1 MKSEPAELMHI
12 GEVVERTGL
21 SHRTIRYYEEVGLL
35 TPAGRTEGGFRLYDE
50 AGIAR
55 LLLIM
60 PMKPLGF
67 SIEEIR
73 ELLTASDIIADPTI
87 SDDQHAQARAV
98 LDAAHAQAETRIA
111 ELKAATSRA
120 EAFIRRLGREVTAA
134 QRPRSA
140 AGSSERPPARPPM
153 LEGARDALPR

>member
-1 MKSEPAELMHI
+1 MQI

-21 SHRTIRYYEEVGLL
+21 SHRTIRYYEEMGLL

-50 AGIAR
+50 DGIDR

-73 ELLTASDIIADPTI
+73 DLLTAYDTLAATEKGSA
-87 SDDQHAQARAV
+87 AYARARSV
-98 LDAAHAQAETRIA
+98 LDAAIAQAEERIA
-111 ELKAATSRA
+111 ELKAATARA
-120 EAFIRRLGREVTAA
+120 EAFTRRPPEGP
-134 QRPRSA
+134 QRPTV
-140 AGSSERPPARPPM
+140 
-153 LEGARDALPR
+153 

>member
-1 MKSEPAELMHI
+1 MSEAPTGLMQI
-12 GEVVERTGL
+12 GEVVEQTGL

-35 TPAGRTEGGFRLYDE
+35 HPAARTEGGFRLYDQ
-50 AGIAR
+50 AGIDR

-73 ELLTASDIIADPTI
+73 ELLTAYDAIADPAI
-87 SDDQHAQARAV
+87 SDGRHAQARAV
-98 LDAAHAQAETRIA
+98 LDATHAQAETRIA

-120 EAFIRRLGREVTAA
+120 EAFTRRLGREIRAA
-134 QRPRSA
+134 RRPTR
-140 AGSSERPPARPPM
+140 
-153 LEGARDALPR
+153 

>member
-1 MKSEPAELMHI
+1 MPAELMHI

-35 TPAGRTEGGFRLYDE
+35 KPAGRTEGGFRLYDE
-50 AGIAR
+50 AGVER

-67 SIEEIR
+67 SIDEIR
-73 ELLTASDIIADPTI
+73 ELLTASDAIADPAS
-87 SDDQHAQARAV
+87 SDTEYTRARAV

-111 ELKAATSRA
+111 ELKAATARA
-120 EAFIRRLGREVTAA
+120 EAFTRRLGREIRSTR
-134 QRPRSA
+134 RPES
-140 AGSSERPPARPPM
+140 
-153 LEGARDALPR
+153 

>member
-1 MKSEPAELMHI
+1 VSEVPVELMHI

-35 TPAGRTEGGFRLYDE
+35 KPAGRTEGGFRLYDE
-50 AGIAR
+50 AGVER

-67 SIEEIR
+67 SIDEIR
-73 ELLTASDIIADPTI
+73 ELLTASDTVADPTS
-87 SDDQHAQARAV
+87 SDAEHARARTI

-111 ELKAATSRA
+111 ELKAATARA
-120 EAFIRRLGREVTAA
+120 EAFTRRLGREIRSTR
-134 QRPRSA
+134 RPES
-140 AGSSERPPARPPM
+140 
-153 LEGARDALPR
+153 

>member
-1 MKSEPAELMHI
+1 MSETPSGLMHI

-35 TPAGRTEGGFRLYDE
+35 TPAGRTDGGFRLYDE
-50 AGIAR
+50 AGVDR

-67 SIEEIR
+67 SIDEIR
-73 ELLTASDIIADPTI
+73 ELLTAYDAISEPEI
-87 SDDQHAQARAV
+87 SDAEHARARAV

-111 ELKAATSRA
+111 ELKAATARA
-120 EAFIRRLGREVTAA
+120 EAFTRRLGREIRAA
-134 QRPRSA
+134 RRPRH
-140 AGSSERPPARPPM
+140 
-153 LEGARDALPR
+153 

>member
-1 MKSEPAELMHI
+1 MTRNPAELMHI

-50 AGIAR
+50 AGVER

-67 SIEEIR
+67 SIDEIR
-73 ELLTASDIIADPTI
+73 ELLMAFDVITGPATGDAEQSR
-87 SDDQHAQARAV
+87 ARAV
-98 LDAAHAQAETRIA
+98 LESAHAQAESRIA
-111 ELKAATSRA
+111 ELKAATARA
-120 EAFIRRLGREVTAA
+120 EAFTRRLGRELRV
-134 QRPRSA
+134 
-140 AGSSERPPARPPM
+140 AGQPQA
-153 LEGARDALPR
+153 